1 MNGERQLGRG
11 FATRA
16 LRMAM
21 LGCGVATMACY
32 SAVAAAQQAQPTTG
46 APEQEPAESDES
58 ALTAARALQ
67 QDIVVTAT
75 KREEN
80 VQDVPLAVTAFGSEQ
95 LEALNYQDLSSL
107 SYTMPNVQLDDNG
120 STIGF
125 QNFAIRGLGI
135 NSSSPS
141 IDPTVGVFVDGVYLG
156 TNAGVL
162 FDNFDLEAV
171 EVLRGPQ
178 GVLFGRNVTGGAV
191 LLRTRRPSDTLTVR
205 SGLAV
210 ETGLAVT
217 ADAAVSGPL
226 VPGQLSAKL
235 AAYYRYDDG
244 WFTNLFDGGE
254 FGESRQ
260 FTVRPVLRWT
270 PTDNVELL
278 LRYEHTDA
286 SGDSSAVQNH
296 ALFSRRSFD
305 FSNNEAGFF
314 TLNLDSLTAEANI
327 DVGFGNGMITN
338 IFGWRS
344 LVNDGL
350 GDIDGTPLTSF
361 HFFQITEQEQF
372 SNELRY
378 AGTFGRFDLTT
389 GIYYFTQDL
398 LYVEE
403 RILAGGAVIR
413 GGGGD
418 GRTDVFGAFASLDWH
433 LTDTLTLS
441 AGARYTREKKDVEI
455 GTIRT
460 RGGSYASRSFIP
472 DFADQE
478 SWSDISPRVGVQFE
492 PSEATNLYAYFARGF
507 RSGGYN
513 FRATVVGASPG
524 PFDSEQQD
532 SFEIGLKQRL
542 FNNRARVNLAVF
554 NNTITD
560 IQREVQVPIAGVGIA
575 QLIQNVG
582 TVRIRGFEID
592 GQFAITD
599 NLVIGGYLGHTDG
612 DYRSLRF
619 DLNGDN
625 VINDLDFALQLPRL
639 APWTYGA
646 HVVLDMPLGDW
657 GTVSTRLSY
666 NHRDKAFHLENNRG
680 FYNEMDTFDFN
691 VTLSPASSPITFSVF
706 GKNITNQANYTND
719 AVLPDS
725 PMFGGDGP
733 AGPRALPTFS
743 PLIRGRIIG
752 AELRFRY

>member
-1 MNGERQLGRG
+1 MTRGRRLEFG
-11 FATRA
+11 WTTRA
-16 LRMAM
+16 VRMAV
-21 LGCGVATMACY
+21 LACGVAAASCY
-32 SAVAAAQQAQPTTG
+32 PAIAVAQSLPTTG
-46 APEQEPAESDES
+46 APEQEPAEADDQT
-58 ALTAARALQ
+58 LTAAQALQ
-67 QDIVVTAT
+67 RDIVVTAT
-75 KREEN
+75 KRVEN
-80 VQDVPLAVTAFGSEQ
+80 VQDVPLAITAFGSEQ
-95 LEALNYQDLSSL
+95 LETLNYQDLSSL

-205 SGLAV
+205 SGIGV

-217 ADAAVSGPL
+217 ADAAVSGPI
-226 VPGQLSAKL
+226 VPGKVSAKL

-244 WFTNLFDGGE
+244 WFTNLFDGSE
-254 FGESRQ
+254 FGKSRQ

-270 PTDNVELL
+270 PTEDVELL

-296 ALFSRRSFD
+296 ALFSRKSFD
-305 FSNNEAGFF
+305 FSNNEPGFF
-314 TLNLDSLTAEANI
+314 TLNLDSATVEANV
-327 DVGFGNGMITN
+327 DVGFGDGKITN

-378 AGTFGRFDLTT
+378 AGTFGSFDLTT
-389 GIYYFTQDL
+389 GLYYFTQDL
-398 LYVEE
+398 KYVEQ
-403 RILAGGAVIR
+403 RILAGGAVVR
-413 GGGGD
+413 GGGGE
-418 GRTDVFGAFASLDWH
+418 GQTDVFGAFAALDWH

-441 AGARYTREKKDVEI
+441 AGGRYTREKKDVDI

-460 RGGSYASRSFIP
+460 GGGSYATRSFVP

-478 SWSDISPRVGVQFE
+478 SWSDFSPRIGVQFE
-492 PSEATNLYAYFARGF
+492 PSDATNLYAYFARGF

-532 SFEIGLKQRL
+532 SFEIGLKQKL
-542 FNNRARVNLAVF
+542 FDNRGRVNIAVF
-554 NNTITD
+554 NNTIKD

-582 TVRIRGFEID
+582 TVRIRGFEVD
-592 GQFAITD
+592 GQFAVTN
-599 NLVIGGYLGHTDG
+599 NLVIGGYVGHTDG
-612 DYRSLRF
+612 DYTSLRF

-625 VINDLDFALQLPRL
+625 TINERDFALQLPRL
-639 APWTYGA
+639 SPWTYGA
-646 HVVLDMPLGDW
+646 NVVLDIPLADW

-666 NHRDKAFHLENNRG
+666 NHRDKAFHLENNLG

-691 VTLSPASSPITFSVF
+691 VTLTPSDSPITFSVY
-706 GKNITNQANYTND
+706 GKNITNEANYTND
-719 AVLPDS
+719 AVLPDVA
-725 PMFGGDGP
+725 MFGGDGP

-743 PLIRGRIIG
+743 PLIRGRIFG
-752 AELRFRY
+752 AELRFKY